1 MIITGGAP
9 IKSSRDYKS
18 ANRPLS
24 SSKCLLK
31 YVNEGNL
38 AILSFPIWSKAINYI
53 KKPGTLFVFP
63 PSNIGTGHN
72 QSWLLT

>member
-9 IKSSRDYKS
+9 IKLSRDYKS

-38 AILSFPIWSKAINYI
+38 AILSFPI
-53 KKPGTLFVFP
+53 
-63 PSNIGTGHN
+63 
-72 QSWLLT
+72 